1 MSYQP
6 FPEGVTLG
14 ASLVHGVAVCAETT
28 FEKGHE
34 FGITHVKHADFED
47 GYVRTPLGGL
57 LQHADDPTCEL
68 YADGEYVRLRCIRRI
83 GSCMELT
90 IKQETDNKQK
100 EELVLDPNMK
110 LGKYFELWEAT
121 ASSTAARLG
130 ISNQPDAE
138 QLANLE
144 RTVQTLMDLIREEFG
159 AIRVTSGLRVP
170 ELNAA
175 ISGSSSTSYHC
186 FGLAFDFSPYASVP
200 LSKIVD
206 WVIKSDLP
214 YDQII
219 YEYDS
224 WIHIGA
230 AKDGRAPR
238 KQALMKFSNEGYK
251 TYDPDDPR
259 VV

>member
-6 FPEGVTLG
+6 FPEGVTLS
-14 ASLVHGVAVCAETT
+14 ASLVHGVVITAETT
-28 FEKGHE
+28 FEEGHE
-34 FGITHVKHADFED
+34 FGVTHVKHADFED

-57 LQHADDPTCEL
+57 LHSADDPNCEL
-68 YADGEYVRLRCIRRI
+68 YVDGEYKRLRCIRHI
-83 GSCMELT
+83 GSGAELT
-90 IKQETDNKQK
+90 TGPEMDNKPE
-100 EELVLDPNMK
+100 EELVLDPKMK

-130 ISNQPDAE
+130 IDNQPDAE

-144 RTVQTLMDLIREEFG
+144 RTVQTLMDPIREQFG

-175 ISGSSSTSYHC
+175 ISGSSSTSYHQ

-206 WVIKSDLP
+206 WVLKSDLP

-230 AKDGRAPR
+230 AKDGRNPR
-238 KQALMKFSNEGYK
+238 KQALMKFSDEGYK
-251 TYDPDDPR
+251 TYNPDDSR